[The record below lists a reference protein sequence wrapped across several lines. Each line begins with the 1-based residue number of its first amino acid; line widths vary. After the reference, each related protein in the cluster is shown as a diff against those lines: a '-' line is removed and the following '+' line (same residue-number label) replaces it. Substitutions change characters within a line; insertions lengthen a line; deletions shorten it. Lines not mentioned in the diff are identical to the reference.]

1 MAIQTTSH
9 TSDQSAPDIENL
21 CTVCGYAMDDQPE
34 DYNICPSCGTEF
46 GVNDVNSSIEDLR
59 ELWLESGPAW
69 WSPTDPIPQGWD
81 PVGQLQRLLHAQQGL
96 ATKSR

>member
-46 GVNDVNSSIEDLR
+46 GVNDVNSTVEDLR

-69 WSPTDPIPQGWD
+69 WSPTDPVPPGWN
-81 PVGQLQRLLHAQQGL
+81 PVEQLQRLLPTRQEL
-96 ATKSR
+96 ATKPV